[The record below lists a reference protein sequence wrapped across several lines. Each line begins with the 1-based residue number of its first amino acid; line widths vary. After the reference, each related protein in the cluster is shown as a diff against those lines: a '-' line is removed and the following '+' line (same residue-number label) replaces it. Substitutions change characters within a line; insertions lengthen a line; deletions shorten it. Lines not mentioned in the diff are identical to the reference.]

1 MMCYSNGLNR
11 FRIRSWG
18 NGRGAFAVLLLLSLG
33 ALGCGEEETTPTA
46 SPPLLETGAD
56 MVIQGLEH
64 IITLKGVKEG
74 ELYADTAFFYRDSSI
89 YHLRNPR
96 LILFTEGGVR
106 RADVNAL
113 RGRFQPNTR
122 VMLAMG
128 DVVLVITE
136 GNKRVESQE
145 LNYDPNGDRIW
156 SDSATTMVEP
166 GRVSEG
172 LGFESDLNFRRTVVG
187 PGSIRN
193 TGGGEEVPD

>member
-1 MMCYSNGLNR
+1 MIFNGNRLNR
-11 FRIRSWG
+11 LKIGFRGKGS
-18 NGRGAFAVLLLLSLG
+18 AVLAVLLFSLFT
-33 ALGCGEEETTPTA
+33 AACGDQETTPTA
-46 SPPLLETGAD
+46 SPALLETGAD
-56 MVIQGLEH
+56 MVILGLEH
-64 IITLKGVKEG
+64 IITLKGVKQG

-96 LILFTEGGVR
+96 LVLFTEGGVR
-106 RADVNAL
+106 RAEVTGA
-113 RGRFQPNTR
+113 RGRFHPNTR
-122 VMLAMG
+122 EMLAMG

-145 LNYDPNGDRIW
+145 LSYDPNGDRIW
-156 SDSATTMVEP
+156 SDSVTTMVEP

-193 TGGGEEVPD
+193 TGGGGEVPD

>member
-1 MMCYSNGLNR
+1 
-11 FRIRSWG
+11 
-18 NGRGAFAVLLLLSLG
+18 
-33 ALGCGEEETTPTA
+33 
-46 SPPLLETGAD
+46 
-56 MVIQGLEH
+56 VIKGLEH

-106 RADVNAL
+106 RAEVNAL

-193 TGGGEEVPD
+193 TGGGGEVPDW